1 MMDIKELNKTL
12 EFALEQ
18 GAQQVRLTYSKSVMN
33 LTGILNGEVD
43 KTAYALDQSL
53 QLQLFVDGRFGT
65 FSSNRLEE
73 KELQAFI
80 RSSIETVR
88 MLEPDEFRSLPEP
101 ERLVKDALTGKELGL
116 YDPSYES
123 LTSARRKEMALG
135 SSFWSRKE
143 ELENGFTVIAEEGE
157 YSDSLFDSI
166 TIDSQGLFARHTE
179 TSFEIGYEAT
189 VEDAHGNHYSNFW
202 WDAAPLLKDL
212 KLDTCSKTAIERASA
227 ALFPVEIDSCRTN
240 LIVDSECAGKLVTPL
255 LNALGGFAVQQKNSF
270 LADKLGKKI
279 FPESLS
285 IIDLPRVQGQTGCR
299 LFDSEGVATRDLP
312 VIENGVVKTFFINT
326 YIGHKMGVEPT
337 IEDATRVKLMPV
349 GDCITQEELLQKIGD
364 GILVT
369 GFNGGNSNAATG
381 NFSYGIEGF
390 LIRGGKKVH
399 PVREMLITGDF
410 ISLWNSLVATAR
422 DARPC
427 MSKLIPTLAF
437 KDVSFSA

>member
-1 MMDIKELNKTL
+1 MDIKELNKTL

-65 FSSNRLEE
+65 FSSNRLE
-73 KELQAFI
+73 KEEIERFI
-80 RSSIETVR
+80 LSAIDTVR
-88 MLEPDEFRSLPEP
+88 MLEPDENRNLPDP
-101 ERLVKDALTGKELGL
+101 ARLVKDAVTGMELGL
-116 YDPSYES
+116 YDPSYEE

-166 TIDSQGLFARHTE
+166 TIDSQGLMARHTE

-202 WDAAPLLKDL
+202 WDAAPFLKDL

-285 IIDLPRVQGQTGCR
+285 IIDLPRVHGETGCR

-337 IEDATRVKLMPV
+337 IEDATRVKLMPI
-349 GDCITQEELLQKIGD
+349 GNCITQEELLRKIGD

-410 ISLWNSLVATAR
+410 ISLWNSLVATAQ

>member
-80 RSSIETVR
+80 RSSIDTVR
-88 MLEPDEFRSLPEP
+88 MLEPDENRSLPDP
-101 ERLVKDALTGKELGL
+101 ARLVKDAVTGKELGL

-240 LIVDSECAGKLVTPL
+240 LIVDSECAGELVTPL

-285 IIDLPRVQGQTGCR
+285 IIDLPRVPGQTGCR

>member
-80 RSSIETVR
+80 RSSIDTVR

-101 ERLVKDALTGKELGL
+101 ERLVKDAVTGQELGL

-255 LNALGGFAVQQKNSF
+255 LNSLGGFAVQQKNSF

-285 IIDLPRVQGQTGCR
+285 IIDLPRVPGQTGCR

-337 IEDATRVKLMPV
+337 IEDATRVKLMPI
-349 GDCITQEELLQKIGD
+349 GDCITQEELLKKIGD

>member
-80 RSSIETVR
+80 RSSIDTVR
-88 MLEPDEFRSLPEP
+88 MLEPDENRSLPDP
-101 ERLVKDALTGKELGL
+101 ARLVKDAVTGKELGL

-285 IIDLPRVQGQTGCR
+285 IIDLPRVPGQTGCR

>member
-1 MMDIKELNKTL
+1 MQVHQYKSNGLNIVLDVPSSSVHIADDLFYDAVELMGQGKSGDEIREILKERFRGRAEYSPGDIDEVLAEAEELKSQGTL
-12 EFALEQ
+12 FSPEPYRPAIEEFAKRPTVVKALCLHI
-18 GAQQVRLTYSKSVMN
+18 AHDCN
-33 LTGILNGEVD
+33 L
-43 KTAYALDQSL
+43 ACRYC
-53 QLQLFVDGRFGT
+53 F
-65 FSSNRLEE
+65 
-73 KELQAFI
+73 
-80 RSSIETVR
+80 
-88 MLEPDEFRSLPEP
+88 
-101 ERLVKDALTGKELGL
+101 
-116 YDPSYES
+116 
-123 LTSARRKEMALG
+123 
-135 SSFWSRKE
+135 
-143 ELENGFTVIAEEGE
+143 AEEGE

-166 TIDSQGLFARHTE
+166 TIDSQGLYARHTE

-212 KLDTCSKTAIERASA
+212 KLGTCSKTAIERASA

-279 FPESLS
+279 FPENLS
-285 IIDLPRVQGQTGCR
+285 IIDLPRVPGQTGCR
-299 LFDSEGVATRDLP
+299 LFDSEGVATKDLP

-349 GDCITQEELLQKIGD
+349 GECVTQEDLLREIGD

-410 ISLWNSLVATAR
+410 ISLWNNLVATAR

>member
-80 RSSIETVR
+80 RSSIDTVR

-101 ERLVKDALTGKELGL
+101 ERLVKDAVTGQELGL

-240 LIVDSECAGKLVTPL
+240 LIVDSECAGKLV
-255 LNALGGFAVQQKNSF
+255 AVQQKNSF

-285 IIDLPRVQGQTGCR
+285 IIDLPRVPGQTGCR

-337 IEDATRVKLMPV
+337 IEDATRVKLMPI
-349 GDCITQEELLQKIGD
+349 GDCITQEELLKKIGD

>member
-80 RSSIETVR
+80 RSSIDTVR

-101 ERLVKDALTGKELGL
+101 ERLVKDAVTGQELGL

-255 LNALGGFAVQQKNSF
+255 LNSLGGFAVQQKNSF

-285 IIDLPRVQGQTGCR
+285 IIDLPRVPGQTGCR

-326 YIGHKMGVEPT
+326 YIGHKMVVEPT
-337 IEDATRVKLMPV
+337 IEDATRVKLMPI
-349 GDCITQEELLQKIGD
+349 GDCITQEELLKKIGD

>member
-1 MMDIKELNKTL
+1 MDISKLNKTL

-18 GAQQVRLTYSKSVMN
+18 GAQQVRITYSKSVMN
-33 LTGILNGEVD
+33 LIGILNGEVD
-43 KTAYALDQSL
+43 KTAYALDQSM

-80 RSSIETVR
+80 RSSIDTVR
-88 MLEPDEFRSLPEP
+88 MLEPDENRSLPDP
-101 ERLVKDALTGKELGL
+101 ARLVKDALTGQELGL
-116 YDPSYES
+116 YDPSYEA
-123 LTSARRKEMALG
+123 LTSAQRKEMALS

-166 TIDSQGLFARHTE
+166 TIDSQGLMARHTE

-202 WDAAPLLKDL
+202 WDAAPFLKDL
-212 KLDTCSKTAIERASA
+212 NLDTCSKTATERASA
-227 ALFPVEIDSCRTN
+227 ALFPVSIDSCRTN

-279 FPESLS
+279 FPENLN
-285 IIDLPRVQGQTGCR
+285 IIDLPRVPGQTGCR

-326 YIGHKMGVEPT
+326 YIGHKMGVDPT

-349 GDCITQEELLQKIGD
+349 GDCITQEELLRKIGD

-410 ISLWNSLVATAR
+410 ISLWNSLVATAD

>member
-1 MMDIKELNKTL
+1 MDIKELNKTL

-80 RSSIETVR
+80 RSSIDTVR
-88 MLEPDEFRSLPEP
+88 MLEPDENRSLPDP
-101 ERLVKDALTGKELGL
+101 GRLVKDAVTGQELGL

-123 LTSARRKEMALG
+123 LSSARRKEMALS
-135 SSFWSRKE
+135 SSFWSRKV

-166 TIDSQGLFARHTE
+166 TIDSQGLMARHTE

-202 WDAAPLLKDL
+202 WDAAPFLKDL
-212 KLDTCSKTAIERASA
+212 KLATCSKTAIERASA

-270 LADKLGKKI
+270 LADKLGQKI
-279 FPESLS
+279 FPENLS
-285 IIDLPRVQGQTGCR
+285 IVDFPRVKGQTGCR

-349 GDCITQEELLQKIGD
+349 GDCITQEELLRKIGD

-410 ISLWNSLVATAR
+410 ISLWNSLVATAD

>member
-1 MMDIKELNKTL
+1 
-12 EFALEQ
+12 
-18 GAQQVRLTYSKSVMN
+18 
-33 LTGILNGEVD
+33 
-43 KTAYALDQSL
+43 
-53 QLQLFVDGRFGT
+53 
-65 FSSNRLEE
+65 
-73 KELQAFI
+73 
-80 RSSIETVR
+80 
-88 MLEPDEFRSLPEP
+88 MLEPDENRSLPDP
-101 ERLVKDALTGKELGL
+101 ARLVKDAVTGMELGL
-116 YDPSYES
+116 YDPSYEE
-123 LTSARRKEMALG
+123 LTSARRKEMALH

-166 TIDSQGLFARHTE
+166 TIDSQGLYARHTE

-202 WDAAPLLKDL
+202 WDAAPFLKDL

-285 IIDLPRVQGQTGCR
+285 IIDLPRVAGQTGCR

-337 IEDATRVKLMPV
+337 IEDATRVKLMPI
-349 GDCITQEELLQKIGD
+349 GDCITQEELLKKIGD

>member
-1 MMDIKELNKTL
+1 MDIKELNKTL

-33 LTGILNGEVD
+33 LIGILNGEVD

-80 RSSIETVR
+80 RSAIDTVR
-88 MLEPDEFRSLPEP
+88 MLEPDPCRGLPAP
-101 ERLVKDALTGKELGL
+101 ERQAKDAVTGKELGL
-116 YDPSYES
+116 YDAAYEA
-123 LTSARRKEMALG
+123 LTSAQRKEMALK
-135 SSFWSRKE
+135 SSFWTRKE
-143 ELENGFTVIAEEGE
+143 DIENGFTVIAEEGE

-189 VEDAHGNHYSNFW
+189 IEDAHGNHYSNFW
-202 WDAAPLLKDL
+202 WDAAPYLKDL
-212 KLDTCSKTAIERASA
+212 KLESCSKNAIERAAA
-227 ALFPVEIDSCRTN
+227 ALFPVGIDSCRTN

-270 LADKLGKKI
+270 LADKLGQKLFSDK
-279 FPESLS
+279 LNL
-285 IIDLPRVQGQTGCR
+285 IDLPRIPGETGCR

-312 VIENGVVKTFFINT
+312 VIENGIVKTFFINT
-326 YIGHKMGVEPT
+326 YIGHKMGIEPT
-337 IEDATRVKLMPV
+337 VEDATRVKLMPV
-349 GDCITQEELLQKIGD
+349 GGFQTQEELLQEIGD

-410 ISLWNSLVATAR
+410 ISLWNSLIATAD

>member
-1 MMDIKELNKTL
+1 MDIKELNKTL

-65 FSSNRLEE
+65 FSSNRLE
-73 KELQAFI
+73 KEEIERFI
-80 RSSIETVR
+80 LSAIDTVR
-88 MLEPDEFRSLPEP
+88 MLEPDENRNLPDP
-101 ERLVKDALTGKELGL
+101 ARLVKDALTGQELGL
-116 YDPSYES
+116 YDPSYEA
-123 LTSARRKEMALG
+123 LTSAQRKEMALS

-143 ELENGFTVIAEEGE
+143 ELEKGFTVIAEEGE

-166 TIDSQGLFARHTE
+166 TIDSQGLMARHTE

-202 WDAAPLLKDL
+202 WDAAPFLKDL

-227 ALFPVEIDSCRTN
+227 ALFPVQIDSCRTN

-285 IIDLPRVQGQTGCR
+285 IIDLPRVHGETGCR

-337 IEDATRVKLMPV
+337 IEDATRVKLMPI
-349 GDCITQEELLQKIGD
+349 GNCITQEELLRKIGD

>member
-1 MMDIKELNKTL
+1 MDIKELNKTL

-65 FSSNRLEE
+65 FSSNRLE
-73 KELQAFI
+73 KEEIERFI
-80 RSSIETVR
+80 LSAIDTVR
-88 MLEPDEFRSLPEP
+88 MLEPDENRSLPDP
-101 ERLVKDALTGKELGL
+101 ARLVKDAVTGKELGL

-123 LTSARRKEMALG
+123 LTSAKRKEMALR

-166 TIDSQGLFARHTE
+166 TIDSQGLMARHTE

-202 WDAAPLLKDL
+202 WDAAPFLKDL

-255 LNALGGFAVQQKNSF
+255 LNALGGFSVQQKNSF
-270 LADKLGKKI
+270 LADKLGKKV

-326 YIGHKMGVEPT
+326 YIGHKMGMEPT

-410 ISLWNSLVATAR
+410 ISLWNSLVATAQ

-437 KDVSFSA
+437 HNVSFSA

>member
-1 MMDIKELNKTL
+1 MDIKELNKTL

-65 FSSNRLEE
+65 FSSNRLE
-73 KELQAFI
+73 KEDIERFI
-80 RSSIETVR
+80 LSAIDTVR
-88 MLEPDEFRSLPEP
+88 MLEPDENRSLPDP
-101 ERLVKDALTGKELGL
+101 ARLVKDAVTGMELGL
-116 YDPSYES
+116 YDPSYEE
-123 LTSARRKEMALG
+123 LTSARRKEMALH

-166 TIDSQGLFARHTE
+166 TIDSQGLYARHTE

-202 WDAAPLLKDL
+202 WDAAPFLKDL

-285 IIDLPRVQGQTGCR
+285 IIDLPRVAGQTGCR

-349 GDCITQEELLQKIGD
+349 GDCVTQEELLQKIGN

-410 ISLWNSLVATAR
+410 ISLWNNLVATAR

>member
-1 MMDIKELNKTL
+1 MDIKELNKTL
-12 EFALEQ
+12 EFALEK

-65 FSSNRLEE
+65 FSSNRLE
-73 KELQAFI
+73 KEEIERFI
-80 RSSIETVR
+80 LGAIDTVR
-88 MLEPDEFRSLPEP
+88 MLEPDQFRSLPEP
-101 ERLVKDALTGKELGL
+101 GRLVKDALTGMELGL
-116 YDPSYES
+116 YDPSYEE
-123 LTSARRKEMALG
+123 LTSARRKEMALR

-166 TIDSQGLFARHTE
+166 TIDSQGLYARHTE

-279 FPESLS
+279 FPENLS
-285 IIDLPRVQGQTGCR
+285 IIDLPRVPGQTGCR
-299 LFDSEGVATRDLP
+299 LFDSEGVACPLESASPRR
-312 VIENGVVKTFFINT
+312 I
-326 YIGHKMGVEPT
+326 
-337 IEDATRVKLMPV
+337 
-349 GDCITQEELLQKIGD
+349 
-364 GILVT
+364 
-369 GFNGGNSNAATG
+369 
-381 NFSYGIEGF
+381 FSGRLE
-390 LIRGGKKVH
+390 
-399 PVREMLITGDF
+399 TA
-410 ISLWNSLVATAR
+410 SL
-422 DARPC
+422 
-427 MSKLIPTLAF
+427 
-437 KDVSFSA
+437 